1 MTFLTRIKCLNYTSI
16 DYRRNLKIKTKY
28 KWTDKPDRH
37 IKWIEFGAFQ
47 FHFFLLTLHIPYCTI
62 TDINWIEMGSIFFS
76 DEVRG
81 YLCWIY
87 VFFFYFSFWMNP
99 YTLFMREE
107 MLRTYV
113 WEFFFY
119 NLYRLAPALIIRLF
133 GYKRMSSVR
142 VKLKMKRE
150 KKRILISIV
159 FKENWGL

>member
-1 MTFLTRIKCLNYTSI
+1 MNWILGLSNSI
-16 DYRRNLKIKTKY
+16 Y
-28 KWTDKPDRH
+28 
-37 IKWIEFGAFQ
+37 
-47 FHFFLLTLHIPYCTI
+47 LLTLHIPYCTI
-62 TDINWIEMGSIFFS
+62 IDINWIEIGSRFFCILYGFDEVSICSIF
-76 DEVRG
+76 V
-81 YLCWIY
+81 
-87 VFFFYFSFWMNP
+87 YFLVFWMNP

-119 NLYRLAPALIIRLF
+119 NLYRLAPALIICLF

-142 VKLKMKRE
+142 VKLKMKRG